1 MTSCLFLRI
10 LLQYFARGS
19 HSISTHHT
27 SFLPTIVPP
36 VVDMVKTRSGHGVF
50 YTETS
55 YGRAARSETTRKR
68 KKQKLLKNDSS
79 PCDDDDN
86 DTTNNSNGIT
96 ASTPRSGRKTRGQIR
111 EEENLRTPPGAK
123 TRVGTTPP
131 SKNDG
136 MITRGRMP
144 TCSQSRNLCI
154 PLKIMMGREMM
165 ETFHQFRTL
174 FSSFEDLM

>member
-36 VVDMVKTRSGHGVF
+36 VVDMVKTRSGHDVF

-68 KKQKLLKNDSS
+68 KKQKLLRNDSS
-79 PCDDDDN
+79 PCVVDDDDE
-86 DTTNNSNGIT
+86 TNEFNGV
-96 ASTPRSGRKTRGQIR
+96 AARTPRSGRKTRGQIR
-111 EEENLRTPPGAK
+111 EEENLRTPPSAQ
-123 TRVGTTPP
+123 TR
-131 SKNDG
+131 
-136 MITRGRMP
+136 
-144 TCSQSRNLCI
+144 
-154 PLKIMMGREMM
+154 E
-165 ETFHQFRTL
+165 E
-174 FSSFEDLM
+174 